1 MGSNPLYDML
11 RIGNAQYNRLIKL
24 DTPLGV
30 DWLLPLLVR
39 GISRL
44 GRDYEFIVDVVTS
57 RGSQIELKALL
68 ARGEMRVRKVS
79 QSSCVGSG

>member
-30 DWLLPLLVR
+30 DWLLPLLVTHTD
-39 GISRL
+39 GP
-44 GRDYEFIVDVVTS
+44 
-57 RGSQIELKALL
+57 AH
-68 ARGEMRVRKVS
+68 A
-79 QSSCVGSG
+79 